1 MPKRPA
7 LPLCKKYSYHC
18 SPPCVRSCQV
28 VRQSLTAAP
37 KPFRYLRNRRGAKLS
52 IYDSKQ
58 KLIATQTTPTLITLR
73 REQGYFSAANYRMVC
88 EMPGYTS
95 SEMQFKSTLNP
106 WYLGNIVFGGLIGI
120 LIVDP
125 ATGAMW
131 SFPSKELNFT
141 LGSLGTSPEAIK
153 ASEGYA
159 ERLKNSLPVKSEQE
173 ATAKQ

>member
-1 MPKRPA
+1 MQKIF
-7 LPLCKKYSYHC
+7 LPLLAALCAFLSGCASIVEGGAKTVQIS
-18 SPPCVRSCQV
+18 SEPP
-28 VRQSLTAAP
+28 
-37 KPFRYLRNRRGAKLS
+37 GAKLS

-58 KLIATQTTPTLITLR
+58 KLIATQTTPTFITLR